1 MKSSN
6 SIDTSITDFIDIPE
20 DNEIFS
26 LTSSNVDHAI
36 KDDIGW

>member
-20 DNEIFS
+20 DNDIFS
-26 LTSSNVDHAI
+26 LTSSNVNHTI